1 MKMKMKNPEHIL
13 RTETRVALPLED
25 VFSFFSA
32 AENLERIT
40 PPELRFSI
48 VTPIPVKIRQGTLID
63 YRLSLFGVSFPW
75 RTEITI
81 WKPPFEFVDTQ
92 LRGPYAQW
100 IHRHTFRQENGET
113 IITDEVR
120 YRLPVPFLGELARP
134 LVRLQL
140 KRIFAHRE
148 KSIRELLAGAEG
160 AVAGGKRRFGARR

>member
-1 MKMKMKNPEHIL
+1 MKNPEHIL

-40 PPELRFSI
+40 PPELRFRI
-48 VTPIPVKIRQGTLID
+48 VTPTPVKIRQGTLID
-63 YRLSLFGVSFPW
+63 YRLSLFGISFPW
-75 RTEITI
+75 RTEITV

-92 LRGPYAQW
+92 IRGPYNQW

-120 YRLPVPFLGELARP
+120 YRLPVPLLGELALP

-140 KRIFAHRE
+140 KRIFGHRE
-148 KSIRELLAGAEG
+148 RSIRGLLVGEG
-160 AVAGGKRRFGARR
+160 SGESERVTGGKKRSGVEG

>member
-1 MKMKMKNPEHIL
+1 MQMKNPEHIL

-40 PPELRFSI
+40 PPELRFRI
-48 VTPIPVKIRQGTLID
+48 VTTTPVKIRQGTLID
-63 YRLSLFGVSFPW
+63 YRLSLFGISFPW
-75 RTEITI
+75 RTEITV
-81 WKPPFEFVDTQ
+81 WKPPFEFVDIQ
-92 LRGPYAQW
+92 IRGPYAQW
-100 IHRHTFRQENGET
+100 IHHHTFRQDGSET

-120 YRLPVPFLGELARP
+120 YRLPVPFLGELALP

-148 KSIRELLAGAEG
+148 KSIRELLAA
-160 AVAGGKRRFGARR
+160 AGGGGQVAAGRKRSGVEG